1 MYSTKPYKDMFNYEF
16 DYETMTVTA
25 YEDGASIATLD
36 INTDRFEDMDREE
49 MSDGVIEMHCD
60 EMMKVY
66 ERYMQNRRDMENDIN
81 Q

>member
-1 MYSTKPYKDMFNYEF
+1 MFTYEF

-25 YEDGASIATLD
+25 YEDGASIATLN
-36 INTDRFEDMDREE
+36 INTDRFEDMDSEG

-66 ERYMQNRRDMENDIN
+66 ERYMELREGFKNEDEYRGRY
-81 Q
+81 